1 MKRWNVDHSI
11 FIIKVKKFSDL
22 IEQTAQGFP
31 ALDRTLDM
39 GLLNHGS
46 QPFHRLFGS
55 LSFGRNTRLKGR
67 VFAQSIGAVNRRNGP
82 TRNGPPGFGVD
93 LFRVEHRLA
102 QLASRGRFRG
112 LAQPIAYAA
121 DHASFLTRAA
131 GGEGRFHI
139 GLRGGVIP

>member
-1 MKRWNVDHSI
+1 
-11 FIIKVKKFSDL
+11 
-22 IEQTAQGFP
+22 
-31 ALDRTLDM
+31 M

-46 QPFHRLFGS
+46 QTFHRLFGS
-55 LSFGRNTRLKGR
+55 LSFGRNARLEGR
-67 VFAQSIGAVNRRNGP
+67 VFSQSIGPVDRRDGP
-82 TRNGPPGFGVD
+82 TRNGPPGLGVD

-102 QLASRGRFRG
+102 QLASRGRFRRIT
-112 LAQPIAYAA
+112 QPIAHAA